1 MSERRIARLAAS
13 LPLRIFETSL
23 GRAYERRHPGRIG
36 RAFVRLLRP
45 AVLRCAP
52 NDKWNLHVFVPE
64 WLTALRV
71 PPRRPLP
78 RARRIFLFC
87 AYRIEFTLNLNLAVL
102 LAWRGHRVTIGYL
115 PKLQSP
121 IKEPR
126 RDHPSAKPYL
136 AAALRRVQALSG
148 GRIRC
153 VDLSDEPDWRGSLD
167 EDFLERQMLSDVVMA
182 VRRETLDPSDPEVRE
197 SRAYYDAVARTAQRV
212 AWAHL
217 SGARDQYDL
226 CLIPN
231 GTTFEAAQVCHV
243 AKRLGIPVNTFE
255 KFAFRFVRIM
265 NHGDNFLAFDD
276 LDLAWNLRGAAGYE
290 DEPVYGRA
298 CARAMRLLAE
308 RRGNSTTTWGWS
320 LQTAPPQSPA
330 TVLAEE
336 GLGTAGE
343 FVLVCPNVP
352 YDAGYEGLRTIFPSM
367 RAWLI
372 ETVKVLL
379 ERSSLTVVVRAH
391 PAEAAHWGGRERSEA
406 TLRAAGLSS
415 PRLIVMPAEHKVNT
429 YALMEACRF
438 GAVFSS
444 TTGLEMAMLGKTVLV
459 GTHAYY
465 TRRGF
470 TVDAKDR
477 SDYLGQLE
485 RLCAEREP
493 GLDAEAT
500 RQAQLFHFI
509 LHCVMQWPYPYDKPS
524 SVRTLPPHALL
535 AGGGIDRYLDTLDVL
550 AMLPEEWRAHAV
562 DHLAANGARHVMEHL
577 KG

>member
-1 MSERRIARLAAS
+1 MSERRLARLVAA
-13 LPLRIFETSL
+13 LPLRVFETSL
-23 GRAYERRHPGRIG
+23 GRAYERRHPGVLG
-36 RAFVRLLRP
+36 RGLLRLLRP

-52 NDKWNLHVFVPE
+52 NDKWNLHVFLPE
-64 WLTALRV
+64 WLAALRV
-71 PPRRPLP
+71 PPRAPLP
-78 RARRIFLFC
+78 AAKRIFLFC
-87 AYRIEFTLNLNLAVL
+87 AYRIEFTLNLNLAVF
-102 LAWRGHRVTIGYL
+102 LAWRGHRITIGYL

-126 RDHPSAKPYL
+126 RDHPSARPYL
-136 AAALRRVQALSG
+136 AAALRHVDALSG

-153 VDLSDEPDWRGSLD
+153 VDLSEEPAWGGKLD
-167 EDFLERQMLSDVVMA
+167 EEFIERQILSDVVMA
-182 VRRETLDPSDPEVRE
+182 VRRETLDPSDPEVRD
-197 SRAYYDAVARTAQRV
+197 SRAYYDAVARTAQRA

-217 SGARDQYDL
+217 SRARDRYDL

-231 GTTFEAAQVCHV
+231 GTTFEGAQVCHV
-243 AKRLGIPVNTFE
+243 ARRLGIPVNTFE
-255 KFAFRFVRIM
+255 KFAFRSVRIM

-290 DEPVYGRA
+290 DEPVYRQA
-298 CARAMRLLAE
+298 CARAMRLLDE

-330 TVLAEE
+330 AVLAQH
-336 GLGTAGE
+336 GVGAAGE

-352 YDAGYEGLRTIFPSM
+352 YDAGYEGLRTVFPSM
-367 RAWLI
+367 REWLI
-372 ETVKVLL
+372 DTVRALL
-379 ERSSLTVVVRAH
+379 ERSSLTVLVRAH
-391 PAEAAHWGGRERSEA
+391 PAEAAHWGGRERSEE
-406 TLRAAGLSS
+406 TLRAAGLASR
-415 PRLIVMPAEHKVNT
+415 RLIVMPAEQKVNT

-438 GAVFSS
+438 GVVFSS
-444 TTGLEMAMLGKTVLV
+444 TTGLEMAMLGKAVLA

-477 SDYLGQLE
+477 SDYFGQLE

-524 SVRTLPPHALL
+524 YVRARPPHALL
-535 AGGGIDRYLDTLDVL
+535 AEGGIDRYLDTLDVL
-550 AMLPEEWRAHAV
+550 TMAPEEWRTRAV
-562 DHLAANGARHVMEHL
+562 DYLAAHRARHVVEHL